1 MRIVRPSD
9 GAVAAPAALVT
20 PSADGV
26 QPAHPCQWWY
36 WSGQLRGASGRRYGF
51 QLAFFAAEAVRGLLW
66 GQMAHWAV
74 VELGGGRFR
83 SGSRVWLGAPRR
95 VEGRFELAC
104 DGAAARGGDGLD
116 RLRLDLGGDTLDLT
130 LRGDH
135 VVPHYD
141 GRRHDYAFGGYTYYY
156 SRPRMRAVGELRG
169 RGGHERIEGDVW
181 FDRQYG
187 DLSSALVEGWQW
199 FSAHL
204 DDGQQIMVFSF
215 NNAAAERFGAIVDA
229 SGQARWL
236 GPDALHIEPR
246 ARWRSPRSGV
256 DYPCAWRLRTDAH
269 DLEIW
274 TRVRAQ
280 EMNGA
285 RWLGPIYWE
294 GACEVAGSHR
304 GAAYVE
310 LLGSLASP
318 LARAVRHPAA
328 ALALATA
335 AGRSARLFAPLRP
348 IFPEGQVVPKPART
362 TFPEG
367 HVTPSPASLEAA
379 V

>member
-1 MRIVRPSD
+1 MRVIGPSD
-9 GAVAAPAALVT
+9 GAAAAPGTPLLT

-26 QPAHPCQWWY
+26 QPDHPCQWWY

-74 VELGGGRFR
+74 VELGGGRFT

-95 VEGRFELAC
+95 VEGRFDLAC
-104 DGAAARGGDGLD
+104 DGATAAGGDGLD
-116 RLRLDLGGDTLDLT
+116 RLRIALGDRSLDLT
-130 LRGDH
+130 ARGER
-135 VVPHYD
+135 VVSHY
-141 GRRHDYAFGGYTYYY
+141 GGGRHDYAFGGYTYYY
-156 SRPRMRAVGELRG
+156 SRPNMRAAGLVRCGDLR
-169 RGGHERIEGDVW
+169 ERVEGDVW

-204 DDGQQIMVFSF
+204 DDGQQLMVFRF
-215 NNAAAERFGAIVDA
+215 NNAAAETFGSVVDA
-229 SGQARWL
+229 AGRARWL
-236 GPDALHIEPR
+236 GPDALRVETR
-246 ARWRSPRSGV
+246 ARWQSPRSGV

-285 RWLGPIYWE
+285 RWLGPVYWE

-310 LLGSLASP
+310 SLGSITWPA
-318 LARAVRHPAA
+318 ARAARHPVL
-328 ALALATA
+328 ALGLATA
-335 AGRSARLFAPLRP
+335 AGRASRLFPALRP
-348 IFPEGQVVPKPART
+348 TFPEGQVLPTPAPDLEVP
-362 TFPEG
+362 
-367 HVTPSPASLEAA
+367 LEIA